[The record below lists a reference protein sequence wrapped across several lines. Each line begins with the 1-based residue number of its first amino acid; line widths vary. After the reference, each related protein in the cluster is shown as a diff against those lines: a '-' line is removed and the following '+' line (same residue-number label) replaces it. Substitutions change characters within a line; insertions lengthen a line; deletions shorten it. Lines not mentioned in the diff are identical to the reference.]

1 MLCSGLIVLLF
12 LYWIFEVLIFI
23 FVVKF
28 LNFFGRLLFYKIVKF
43 GFVDVFKLYNV
54 CNNLNVVFVIRDLLL
69 FDILFNIV
77 VIYVGFFVNNW
88 LYFGVLVK
96 CIIFNF
102 MMKWLINFWIFNL
115 LYFVVFKFFL
125 I

>member
-1 MLCSGLIVLLF
+1 M
-12 LYWIFEVLIFI
+12 
-23 FVVKF
+23 KF

-102 MMKWLINFWIFNL
+102 MMKWLINF
-115 LYFVVFKFFL
+115 
-125 I
+125 